1 MPSISHEASKA
12 NTETVGKAA
21 LSFAFDN
28 SYARLP
34 ERFYAALPPQ
44 SVAQPKLIR
53 LNHALAEE
61 LGLDLETI
69 SPSDLAAIFAGNRVP
84 EGAEPLAMAYAGHQ
98 FGHYTPQLGDGRA
111 ILLGEVIDRQGRRR
125 DIQLKG
131 SGRTPFSRMGDGRA
145 ALGPVLREYLVSEAM
160 HALGVPTTRAL
171 AAVTT
176 GEMVARDTMLPGG
189 VVTRVAS
196 SHIRVGTF
204 QYFAAQGDHE
214 AVRTLLDHA
223 VHRHFSELAGKP
235 DMVARF
241 YEAVLDRQAKLVAHW
256 MSLGFIHGV
265 MNTDNMAISGETID
279 YGPCAFMDAFD
290 PATKFSFVDELGR
303 YAYVNQPRI
312 APWNLARLAEALLP
326 HVDADADAGIEKLG
340 TVLGTFPDRFRAA
353 WLSKMR
359 SKIGLLCEEPGDDA
373 LIEALLDAMHR
384 GEADFTL
391 TFRHLAGAVF
401 GETGAEPLRELF
413 GDVQALDA
421 WLPEWRARLTREER
435 DPAAIAEAMR
445 AVNPAFIARNHRVE
459 EVIDAAVNEDDFAP
473 FHRLVEI
480 TAKPFDDQPL
490 HARYMDPPL
499 PHERVRQTFCG
510 T

>member
-1 MPSISHEASKA
+1 MPSISPEALEA
-12 NTETVGKAA
+12 DTDTDVPA

-34 ERFYAALPPQ
+34 ERFHVALPPQ
-44 SVAQPKLIR
+44 PVAQPRLIR

-61 LGLDLETI
+61 LGLDADALDTSEG
-69 SPSDLAAIFAGNRVP
+69 AAIFAGNRIP

-171 AAVTT
+171 AALTT

-214 AVRTLLDHA
+214 AVRTLADYA
-223 VHRHFSELAGKP
+223 VRRHFPDLAGEA
-235 DMVARF
+235 DVYLRF
-241 YEAVLDRQAKLVAHW
+241 YEAVLGRQATLVAHW

-279 YGPCAFMDAFD
+279 YGPCAFMDAYD
-290 PATKFSFVDELGR
+290 PATKFSFVDEFGR
-303 YAYVNQPRI
+303 YAYANQPRI

-326 HVDADADAGIEKLG
+326 HVDEDKDAGIETLG
-340 TVLGTFPDRFRAA
+340 AVLGTFPDRFRAA
-353 WLSKMR
+353 WLRHMR
-359 SKIGLLCEEPGDDA
+359 AKLGLVREEPEDAA

-391 TFRHLAGAVF
+391 TFRRLAEAVF
-401 GETGAEPLRELF
+401 GETGAEPLRALF

-421 WLPEWRARLTREER
+421 WLPAWRTRLTREAR
-435 DPAAIAEAMR
+435 DPAAIAKAMR
-445 AVNPAFIARNHRVE
+445 AVNPAFIPRNHRVE
-459 EVIDAAVNEDDFAP
+459 EVIDAAVNRNDFTA
-473 FHRLVEI
+473 FHKLVEI

-490 HARYMDPPL
+490 YARYMDPPL